1 MIICGDE
8 AAEAAAPRSWLIP
21 THLFRPAVP
30 GRFPGVWLFSEI
42 DQVTA
47 TIPRLSVSRKL

>member
-1 MIICGDE
+1 MIICGAE
-8 AAEAAAPRSWLIP
+8 AAEAPVPGSRLIP

-42 DQVTA
+42 YQVTA
-47 TIPRLSVSRKL
+47 PMRRLSV

>member
-1 MIICGDE
+1 
-8 AAEAAAPRSWLIP
+8 LIP

-30 GRFPGVWLFSEI
+30 GCFPGVWLFSEI

-47 TIPRLSVSRKL
+47 PMQRLSV